1 MTNKTKLSAAALF
14 SALVLGGSFVG
25 STVFAADTQTKSG
38 VTQSNKGTVTETGH
52 AYVTFTRSTGPQVL
66 NPSDPGTSYTPSNSD
81 DITNETGSLTL
92 DAIPSSL
99 NFGTNES
106 TGQAQTVQLLQSEGK
121 DFSGGKDGSTPDQQ
135 TLADGTKAD
144 RVDSPNGPKTSD
156 TGMVANTDA
165 DAQDAA
171 STVKANGHTVFTQVT
186 NMTSGPVNWTLSAT
200 LSNFFKSGPDA
211 KPGDT
216 NAIPGA
222 SIFMKKGKNVT
233 NHKTPGTWTDADTA
247 IDAGLELKAT
257 QAATVVGSNAE
268 KGTFQQQWNVGDV
281 TLVAPEG
288 APIGQFEA
296 NIDWTLSAEPLSDLD
311 A

>member
-25 STVFAADTQTKSG
+25 STVFADDTAPGAVPTGQAG
-38 VTQSNKGTVTETGH
+38 PNQSNNGTVTEKGH

-66 NPSDPGTSYTPSNSD
+66 NPSDPGISYTPNNSS

-106 TGQAQTVQLLQSEGK
+106 TGHAQTVQLLQSEGK
-121 DFSGGKDGSTPDQQ
+121 DFSNSKDGSTPDQQ

-156 TGMVANTDA
+156 SDINNFNEATKDA
-165 DAQDAA
+165 
-171 STVKANGHTVFTQVT
+171 TPVVKGIFTQVT

-200 LSNFFKSGPDA
+200 LSNFFKSGA
-211 KPGDT
+211 NATPGAD

-222 SIFMKKGKNVT
+222 SIFMKNGKNVT
-233 NHKTPGTWTDADTA
+233 DKTVTAWTDAETQ

-257 QAATVVGSNAE
+257 QATTVVGSNAE